1 MPTVIYPAIARGSR
15 ATGYTATFP
24 DLPGASASGVDHADL
39 LSKARDALR
48 AHLSRM
54 AEDDQDWPDPSDVD
68 QVAAPAG
75 EGPASVILVDVQIE
89 ESPVRVNISIGER
102 LLRRID
108 EAAERRGMTRSG
120 FIAAAARQALGD
132 SWQNPASQGAGW
144 TRADWEAASKRL
156 QEEMSAMGR
165 RLNENLGPDS
175 TFARNMADLDDRLS
189 DVIRRTA
196 DSVAAAVRRRQAE
209 RHTPGTPGSAAAD
222 DEAPRH
228 DA

>member
-15 ATGYTATFP
+15 ASGYTANFP
-24 DLPGASASGVDHADL
+24 DLPGCFAAGVDHADL
-39 LSKARDALR
+39 LSKSRDALR

-54 AEDDQDWPDPSDVD
+54 AEEDLDWPGPSDVET
-68 QVAAPAG
+68 VAIPAG
-75 EGPASVILVDVQIE
+75 EGAASVILVDVQIE

-108 EAAERRGMTRSG
+108 ETAERRGMTRSG
-120 FIAAAARQALGD
+120 FIAAAARQALGE
-132 SWQNPASQGAGW
+132 SWQSGAWQNAGW
-144 TRADWEAASKRL
+144 SRADWEAASKRL
-156 QEEMSAMGR
+156 QEEMSAVGR

-196 DSVAAAVRRRQAE
+196 DSVAAAVRRRQAD
-209 RHTPGTPGSAAAD
+209 RNVGTGHGPAD
-222 DEAPRH
+222 DEPPRH